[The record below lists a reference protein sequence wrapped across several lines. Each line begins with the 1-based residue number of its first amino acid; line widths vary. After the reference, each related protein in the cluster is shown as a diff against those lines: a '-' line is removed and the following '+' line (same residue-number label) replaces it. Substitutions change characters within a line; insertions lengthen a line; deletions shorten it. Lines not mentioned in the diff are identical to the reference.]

1 MNGKDMFR
9 GMEYVGDD
17 LIEEAERCQFRQP
30 QRRIHSPLLVAA
42 MIALMLFLMGCAVAF
57 VLRMSNLKIGAGT
70 AEQDYSLVDGVYVK
84 DPHTITTTTLTL
96 AGLEGS
102 DTYKACAALYAYGE
116 KYKADNAD
124 WTGYSDAMH
133 ARAQELAEQYGLKPE
148 GRLLNFRTVR
158 HLCDALG
165 IERFTNNDP
174 AISADI
180 DSGRCYDTGNFQLE
194 MTFRFPEN
202 SGDNITCVR
211 GGLRWNR
218 KDCFSADYVTL
229 VDNGDWVE
237 RNYTT
242 MSGNTVL
249 ILRSPSQEQ
258 GYILCDREEA
268 LMTLWLDVNLEVYS
282 EVGGVV
288 SVERLNMT
296 DEQLEKVADTIDF
309 AISPQTPTQADVDA
323 QANFFHSA
331 TQNGYTVQ
339 LKSVETDGYVAQIRL
354 GITAPADV
362 DIEGLDVRIGDNSFT
377 TAGRQL
383 NRYSGGFD
391 AVADGDGQSNTKDF
405 LGEFCISFL
414 DGLRPFA
421 LGDAWNLQ
429 IADLYADSGTSSTQ
443 VLAAG
448 EWQFSVTFDET
459 NTDYRELELLNGPIT
474 AQAMTG
480 WRADGTDVIEKFSI
494 ASFKLRKFSSEI
506 VRDTAGE
513 NEEQCAEPSVDF
525 YSWRDHF
532 TYAVMKD
539 GTKIQLL
546 EDRNC
551 NAVDLTQVDYVLLAD
566 GTKLTVPET

>member
-116 KYKADNAD
+116 KYKAENAD

-421 LGDAWNLQ
+421 VSVNDQIKSRTRLADKRNELLAGTVRIIGVVVVHQRQ
-429 IADLYADSGTSSTQ
+429 IALRGQCAGFLIRDSDGI
-443 VLAAG
+443 
-448 EWQFSVTFDET
+448 
-459 NTDYRELELLNGPIT
+459 LLHDFRQNGLLHR
-474 AQAMTG
+474 G
-480 WRADGTDVIEKFSI
+480 SI
-494 ASFKLRKFSSEI
+494 ALIGKSRSGHADAQHRRQQQCAKSLKLHPNHPPCRKLRPQRPKQPGSGWKW
-506 VRDTAGE
+506 RTA
-513 NEEQCAEPSVDF
+513 V
-525 YSWRDHF
+525 
-532 TYAVMKD
+532 
-539 GTKIQLL
+539 
-546 EDRNC
+546 
-551 NAVDLTQVDYVLLAD
+551 
-566 GTKLTVPET
+566 TVQPAAPV

>member
-1 MNGKDMFR
+1 M
-9 GMEYVGDD
+9 
-17 LIEEAERCQFRQP
+17 
-30 QRRIHSPLLVAA
+30 
-42 MIALMLFLMGCAVAF
+42 
-57 VLRMSNLKIGAGT
+57 
-70 AEQDYSLVDGVYVK
+70 
-84 DPHTITTTTLTL
+84 
-96 AGLEGS
+96 
-102 DTYKACAALYAYGE
+102 
-116 KYKADNAD
+116 
-124 WTGYSDAMH
+124 
-133 ARAQELAEQYGLKPE
+133 
-148 GRLLNFRTVR
+148 
-158 HLCDALG
+158 
-165 IERFTNNDP
+165 
-174 AISADI
+174 
-180 DSGRCYDTGNFQLE
+180 
-194 MTFRFPEN
+194 
-202 SGDNITCVR
+202 
-211 GGLRWNR
+211 
-218 KDCFSADYVTL
+218 
-229 VDNGDWVE
+229 
-237 RNYTT
+237 
-242 MSGNTVL
+242 
-249 ILRSPSQEQ
+249 
-258 GYILCDREEA
+258 
-268 LMTLWLDVNLEVYS
+268 NLEVYS

-362 DIEGLDVRIGDNSFT
+362 DIEGLDVRISDNSFT

-421 LGDAWNLQ
+421 LGDVWNLQ

-513 NEEQCAEPSVDF
+513 NEEQCAEPSADF

-551 NAVDLTQVDYVLLAD
+551 NAVDLTQVDHVLLAD

>member
-1 MNGKDMFR
+1 MNGKEMFR

-17 LIEEAERCQFRQP
+17 LIEEAGRCQFRQP

-84 DPHTITTTTLTL
+84 DPHTVTTTTLTL

-124 WTGYSDAMH
+124 WTGYNDAMNTK
-133 ARAQELAEQYGLKPE
+133 ARELAEQYGLKPE
-148 GRLLNFRTVR
+148 GQLLNFRTVR

-194 MTFRFPEN
+194 MTFRFPEDR
-202 SGDNITCVR
+202 SDNVTCVH

-218 KDCFSADYVTL
+218 KDCFSADYVML

-242 MSGNTVL
+242 ATGNTVL

-309 AISPQTPTQADVDA
+309 AISPRTPTQADVDA
-323 QANFFHSA
+323 QTNISHSA

-339 LKSVETDGYVAQIRL
+339 LKSVETDGYVARIRL

-362 DIEGLDVRIGDNSFT
+362 DIENLDIRTGDVSFVT
-377 TAGRQL
+377 TGRQFS
-383 NRYSGGFD
+383 RYSGGFD
-391 AVADGDGQSNTKDF
+391 AAPDGDGQSNTKDF
-405 LGEFCISFL
+405 LGEFCISFR

-421 LGDAWNLQ
+421 LGATWDLQ
-429 IADLYADSGTSSTQ
+429 IADLYADSGTSSTR

-459 NTDYRELELLNGPIT
+459 NTDYQELELLSSPIT
-474 AQAMTG
+474 VQAMTG
-480 WRADGTDVIEKFSI
+480 WRADGTDVIGEFPI

-513 NEEQCAEPSVDF
+513 NEEQRAEPYADF
-525 YSWRDHF
+525 YGWRDHF

>member
-9 GMEYVGDD
+9 GMEYVGND
-17 LIEEAERCQFRQP
+17 LIEEAERCRFRQTH
-30 QRRIHSPLLVAA
+30 RRIRSPLLVAA

-57 VLRMSNLKIGAGT
+57 VLRMPNLKIGAGT
-70 AEQDYSLVDGVYVK
+70 AEQDYSLVNGMYVK
-84 DPHTITTTTLTL
+84 DPHTVTTTTLTL

-102 DTYKACAALYAYGE
+102 NAYKACAALYAYGE
-116 KYKADNAD
+116 KYKAENAD
-124 WTGYSDAMH
+124 WTGYSDAMNTK
-133 ARAQELAEQYGLKPE
+133 ARELAEQYGLKPE
-148 GRLLNFRTVR
+148 GQLLNFRTVR

-165 IERFTNNDP
+165 IERFTNRDP
-174 AISADI
+174 AISVDI

-194 MTFRFPEN
+194 MTFRFPEDR
-202 SGDNITCVR
+202 SDNVTCVR

-242 MSGNTVL
+242 TSGNTVL

-268 LMTLWLDVNLEVYS
+268 LMTLWLDVNPEVYS
-282 EVGGVV
+282 EVSGVV

-309 AISPQTPTQADVDA
+309 AISPRTPTQADVDA
-323 QANFFHSA
+323 QANISYSA

-339 LKSVETDGYVAQIRL
+339 LKSMETDGYVARIRL
-354 GITAPADV
+354 GITAPAGV
-362 DIEGLDVRIGDNSFT
+362 DIENLDIRTGDVSFAT
-377 TAGRQL
+377 TGRQFS
-383 NRYSGGFD
+383 RYSGGFD
-391 AVADGDGQSNTKDF
+391 AAPDGDGQRNTKDF
-405 LGEFCISFL
+405 LGEFCISL
-414 DGLRPFA
+414 RDGLRPFA
-421 LGDAWNLQ
+421 LGATWDLQ

-459 NTDYRELELLNGPIT
+459 NTDYRELELLSSPIT
-474 AQAMTG
+474 VQAMTG
-480 WRADGTDVIEKFSI
+480 WRADGTDVIGEFPI

-513 NEEQCAEPSVDF
+513 NEEQRAEPYADF
-525 YSWRDHF
+525 YGWRDHF

-546 EDRNC
+546 EDRNVD
-551 NAVDLTQVDYVLLAD
+551 AVDLTQMDYVLLAD